1 LAARSIPE
9 AMTAYREWTNRQLE
23 MTAEDA
29 KHFFTD
35 GQKFI
40 EASTR
45 LMSSGFSGL

>member
-1 LAARSIPE
+1 
-9 AMTAYREWTNRQLE
+9 

-29 KHFFTD
+29 KRLFTD

-45 LMSSGFSGL
+45 LLSSEVSGDGRRRSSHSID

>member
-1 LAARSIPE
+1 MAARSIPE
-9 AMTAYREWTNRQLE
+9 AMTAYQEWANRQLE

-29 KHFFTD
+29 KHFFAD

-45 LMSSGFSGL
+45 LMSSGLSA